1 MSNPESTISFRR
13 FRSKNSE
20 LSRLYWFHSLNS
32 EMGLD
37 KAKSLNQSQAI
48 ATQVTTG
55 FTAKMFT
62 LTTTEYVAIS
72 DEMHNRMRLQLLL
85 VCSANLESY
94 LNDIAFAY
102 IASQGHVASPT
113 KLNEIG
119 EALGRPIL
127 EVASVPKPLAYA
139 EKLFDV
145 DLGALRTQWNNL
157 YKLRCVVAHS
167 GGVMTARSKRELS
180 QIATPPLNA
189 HLGLT
194 WAELAK
200 ALDSAYQI
208 VTKIDKKVRTQ
219 EVKAAE
225 LQRELFLLKEV
236 NGLPPEKKINTFLFN
251 QYGIKSARKKFGN
264 VLLESAYT
272 S

>member
-1 MSNPESTISFRR
+1 MPNPESTISFRR

-37 KAKSLNQSQAI
+37 KAQSLNQSQAI
-48 ATQVTTG
+48 APQVTTG

-62 LTTTEYVAIS
+62 LTTADYVAIS
-72 DEMHNRMRLQLLL
+72 AEMHNRMRLQLLL
-85 VCSANLESY
+85 ICSANLESY
-94 LNDIAFAY
+94 LNDISFAY
-102 IASQGHVASPT
+102 IASLGHASSPT

-127 EVASVPKPLAYA
+127 EVASVPRPLAYA

-145 DLGALRTQWNNL
+145 DLGALRTQWNHL

-167 GGVMTARSKRELS
+167 GGVMTARSKKDLS
-180 QIATPPLNA
+180 QMPTPPLNT

-194 WAELAK
+194 WDELSK
-200 ALDSAYQI
+200 ALDSAYKI
-208 VTKIDKKVRTQ
+208 VTKIDTKLRTR

-225 LQRELFLLKEV
+225 LQRELFLLKEAKD
-236 NGLPPEKKINTFLFN
+236 LPPEKDISSFLYK
-251 QYGIKSARKKFGN
+251 QYGIKAARQKFGKD
-264 VLLESAYT
+264 LLASPYAP
-272 S
+272 

>member
-1 MSNPESTISFRR
+1 MPNSESTISFRR

-32 EMGLD
+32 EIGLD
-37 KAKSLNQSQAI
+37 KAQTLNQSQAI
-48 ATQVTTG
+48 APQVAAG
-55 FTAKMFT
+55 LTAKMFT
-62 LTTTEYVAIS
+62 MTTAEYVAIS
-72 DEMHNRMRLQLLL
+72 EEMHNRMRLQLLL
-85 VCSANLESY
+85 ICSANLESY

-102 IASQGHVASPT
+102 IASLGHAASPT

-127 EVASVPKPLAYA
+127 EVASVPRPLAYA

-145 DLGALRTQWNNL
+145 DLGALRTQWSHL

-167 GGVMTARSKRELS
+167 GGVMTARSKRDLS
-180 QIATPPLNA
+180 QIPTPPLNK

-200 ALDSAYQI
+200 ALGSAYKI
-208 VTKIDKKVRTQ
+208 VTKIDKKVRTR

-225 LQRELFLLKEV
+225 LRRELFLLKEA
-236 NGLPPEKKINTFLFN
+236 NDLPPEKNIDSFLFS
-251 QYGIKSARKKFGN
+251 QYGIKAARRKFGGA
-264 VLLESAYT
+264 LLASPYAP
-272 S
+272 